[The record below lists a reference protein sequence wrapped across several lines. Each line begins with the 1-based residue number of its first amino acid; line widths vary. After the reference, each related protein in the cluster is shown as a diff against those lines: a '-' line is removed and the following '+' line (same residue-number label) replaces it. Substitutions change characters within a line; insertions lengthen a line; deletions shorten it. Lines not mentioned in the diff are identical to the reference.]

1 MLAQYAKQFHA
12 MLCNWQSANNTFHSV
27 KELNVRDGRKC
38 LQEIKNIKLFSWEE
52 GLLEIGPNRRR
63 GCQLRLNKN
72 VLQDI
77 VLP

>member
-1 MLAQYAKQFHA
+1 MLNNFTQCCVIDSP
-12 MLCNWQSANNTFHSV
+12 LTNTFHSV